1 MATIDVTNE
10 TFAQTIQD
18 NDIVLVDAWAEWCG
32 PCRQFAPIFEQVS
45 EQHSDVAFAK
55 LDTDANQEISAALGI
70 QSIPTLFLFRE
81 GILLFQQAGVMP
93 PQALEDLLRQAR
105 ELDMADVRRQIEE
118 QMAAD
123 EAARGDDA
131 AAPPP
136 SPASAAGGWRLT
148 AGRHESIV
156 TRRCGASAS
165 RGRSPRRSPPA
176 GPEPT
181 GWRSRR
187 HRRPPR

>member
-1 MATIDVTNE
+1 MTNTVEVTDSN
-10 TFAQTIQD
+10 FAD
-18 NDIVLVDAWAEWCG
+18 EVLAHDKPVLVDFWATWCG
-32 PCRQFAPIFEQVS
+32 PCKMIAPVLEEIAAEHGDKLRV
-45 EQHSDVAFAK
+45 AK

-131 AAPPP
+131 AAPQQ
-136 SPASAAGGWRLT
+136 
-148 AGRHESIV
+148 
-156 TRRCGASAS
+156 
-165 RGRSPRRSPPA
+165 
-176 GPEPT
+176 
-181 GWRSRR
+181 
-187 HRRPPR
+187 

>member
-32 PCRQFAPIFEQVS
+32 PCRQFAPIFEKVS
-45 EQHSDVAFAK
+45 EQHDDVVFAK
-55 LDTDANQEISAALGI
+55 LDTESNQEISAALGI

-81 GILLFQQAGVMP
+81 GILLFQQAGALP
-93 PQALEDLLRQAR
+93 AQALDDLLRQAR

-131 AAPPP
+131 AAPQQ
-136 SPASAAGGWRLT
+136 
-148 AGRHESIV
+148 
-156 TRRCGASAS
+156 
-165 RGRSPRRSPPA
+165 
-176 GPEPT
+176 
-181 GWRSRR
+181 
-187 HRRPPR
+187 